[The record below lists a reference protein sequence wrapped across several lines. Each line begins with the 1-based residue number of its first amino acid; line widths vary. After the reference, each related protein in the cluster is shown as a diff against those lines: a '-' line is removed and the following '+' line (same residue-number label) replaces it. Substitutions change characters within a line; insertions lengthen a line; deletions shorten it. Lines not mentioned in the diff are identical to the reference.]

1 MEPLSSLPASEL
13 GWTCDPEQLP
23 FQTTDDLDDLQEFL
37 GQARALN
44 AVRFGISIRRDGY
57 NLYVLGPPGV
67 GKRTIVQSF
76 LEQKAA
82 NDPRPGDWCYVQNF
96 EEPHRPR
103 VLRFPPGRGAKFVTD
118 MENLVEDLRVSIPG
132 ALETEEHKTQIQQ
145 IEQET
150 RDVQNRAF
158 QELTDQ
164 AQKQGIQ
171 VIRTHAGFALAP
183 SRDGKVLEPEQFDR
197 LPEAERNKIHEQI
210 ERLQE
215 QLQTLVAK
223 LPRWRREARE
233 RIKQAN
239 RDAARFA
246 LEHLM
251 NPLLDEYRDLDD
263 VVRYLRAM
271 EEDVIAN
278 TDEFQAS
285 SEESS
290 EMPLLLL
297 KRQRSALDE
306 YQVNLIVDH
315 ESSDGAPVVY
325 EEHPSFQNLLGR
337 IEHQAH
343 MGTLETHFTLIKP
356 GSIHRANGGY
366 LVVEALRLFQQP
378 YAWEGLKRCLYAGHV
393 KIESLA
399 ESLGLISTVSLEPE
413 PIPLDVKVVLLGDRM
428 LYYLLHQYD
437 RDFAELFKVAADFE
451 EKMDRSDASC
461 LLYAQLIATL
471 VRRERH
477 RRFDRT
483 AVARILE
490 HSARVAADSEKLT
503 THMRTITDLIREADY
518 WCADNGQ
525 ETVTVQHVDQAI
537 DQQIHRADRV
547 RDRVQEQILR
557 GTLLIDTHGS
567 QVGQVNGLSVLDLG
581 NFSFGRPARI
591 TATVRLG
598 KGDVVDI
605 EREVELGG
613 PIHSK
618 GVLILGS
625 LLAARYAQDH
635 PLSLGASVVF
645 EQSYGMVDGD
655 SASVAEFCAL
665 VSALSNIPIR
675 QSLAVTGSVN
685 QLGRVQAIGGV
696 NEKIEGFYDICQHR
710 GLTGDQGVLIPAANV
725 PHLML
730 RRDVIAAVR
739 QGRFHIYPIADVDQA
754 IALLTDSTA
763 GDPDEQ
769 GRFPDGTVNHA
780 VAERLQKMFRL
791 RRESMLPEKAIG
803 NAETSATQEESA
815 SFPDAD
821 ADS

>member
-13 GWTCDPEQLP
+13 SWICDPDQLP
-23 FQTTDDLDDLQEFL
+23 FETTDDLDDLKEFL

-57 NLYVLGPPGV
+57 NLYVLGPSGV

-76 LEQKAA
+76 LEHKAT
-82 NDPRPGDWCYVQNF
+82 NDPRPSDWCYVQNF
-96 EEPHRPR
+96 EEPHKPR
-103 VLRFPPGRGAKFVTD
+103 ALRFPPGRGARFVAD
-118 MENLVEDLRVSIPG
+118 MENLVEDLRSSIPG
-132 ALETEEHKTQIQQ
+132 ALETEEHKTQVQQ

-150 RDVQNRAF
+150 REFQNRAL
-158 QELTDQ
+158 QELTDR
-164 AQKQGIQ
+164 AQTQGIQ

-183 SRDGKVLEPEQFDR
+183 SRDGKVLEPERYDQ
-197 LPEAERNKIHEQI
+197 LSEAERNEIQGKI

-215 QLQTLVAK
+215 ELHALVAK
-223 LPRWRREARE
+223 LPRWRRESRE

-239 RDAARFA
+239 QDAARFA

-251 NPLLDEYRDLDD
+251 NPLQEQYGDLDD
-263 VVRYLRAM
+263 VVRYLRDV

-278 TDEFQAS
+278 TDEFQS
-285 SEESS
+285 SDENP
-290 EMPLLLL
+290 EMPFLSLR
-297 KRQRSALDE
+297 RQRSALDE

-315 ESSDGAPVVY
+315 EPSQGAPVVY

-337 IEHQAH
+337 IEHQSH

-366 LVVEALRLFQQP
+366 LVVEALRLFRQP
-378 YAWEGLKRCLYAGHV
+378 YAWEGLKRCLYARHV

-428 LYYLLHQYD
+428 LYYLLHEYD

-451 EKMDRSDASC
+451 EKMDRSDDSC

-471 VRRERH
+471 VRREQH

-518 WCADNGQ
+518 WCANDGH

-537 DQQIHRADRV
+537 DQQIHRADRI
-547 RDRVQEQILR
+547 RDQVQEQIVR
-557 GTLLIDTHGS
+557 GTLLIDTQGS

-581 NFSFGRPARI
+581 NFSFGRPSRI

-625 LLAARYAQDH
+625 LLAARYAQNH
-635 PLSLGASVVF
+635 PLSLSASVVF

-665 VSALSNIPIR
+665 LSALSIIPVR

-685 QLGRVQAIGGV
+685 QHGQVQAIGGV
-696 NEKIEGFYDICQHR
+696 NEKIEGFYDICQRR

-739 QGRFHIYPIADVDQA
+739 QGRFHVYPITDVNQA
-754 IALLTDSTA
+754 VALLTGVSA

-769 GRFPDGTVNHA
+769 GHFPEGTVNHA
-780 VAERLQKMFRL
+780 VTERLRKMFQL
-791 RRESMLPEKAIG
+791 RQQSMLPSPAIV
-803 NAETSATQEESA
+803 NTEN
-815 SFPDAD
+815 P
-821 ADS
+821 

>member
-1 MEPLSSLPASEL
+1 MEPLSPLPASEL
-13 GWTCDPEQLP
+13 SWICEPDQLP
-23 FQTTDDLDDLQEFL
+23 FETTDDLDDLQEFL

-44 AVRFGISIRRDGY
+44 AVRFGIGIRRDGY
-57 NLYVLGPPGV
+57 NLYVLGPSGV

-76 LEQKAA
+76 LEQKATS
-82 NDPRPGDWCYVQNF
+82 DPRPFDWCYVQNF
-96 EEPHRPR
+96 EEPHKPR
-103 VLRFPPGRGAKFVTD
+103 VLRFPPGRGAKFVAD
-118 MENLVEDLRVSIPG
+118 MENLVEDLRISIPA
-132 ALETEEHKTQIQQ
+132 ALETEEHKTQVQQ

-150 RDVQNRAF
+150 REFQNRAF
-158 QELTDQ
+158 QELTDRAQ
-164 AQKQGIQ
+164 AQGIQ

-183 SRDGKVLEPEQFDR
+183 SRDGKVLEPEQYEQ
-197 LPEAERNKIHEQI
+197 LSEAERNEIQAKI

-215 QLQTLVAK
+215 ELHALVAK
-223 LPRWRREARE
+223 LPGWRREARE

-239 RDAARFA
+239 QDAARFA

-251 NPLLDEYRDLDD
+251 NPLQVQYGDLDD
-263 VVRYLRAM
+263 VVRYLRDV
-271 EEDVIAN
+271 EQDVIAN
-278 TDEFQAS
+278 TDEFQS
-285 SEESS
+285 SDEDP
-290 EMPLLLL
+290 EMPFLSLR
-297 KRQRSALDE
+297 RQRSALDE

-315 ESSDGAPVVY
+315 ERSQGAPVVY

-337 IEHQAH
+337 IEHQSH
-343 MGTLETHFTLIKP
+343 MGTLETHFTLIRP

-366 LVVEALRLFQQP
+366 LVVEALRLFRQP
-378 YAWEGLKRCLYAGHV
+378 YAWEGLKRCLYARHV

-437 RDFAELFKVAADFE
+437 HDFAELFKVAADFE
-451 EKMDRSDASC
+451 ERMDRSDASC
-461 LLYAQLIATL
+461 LLYAQLVATL
-471 VRRERH
+471 VRREHH

-490 HSARVAADSEKLT
+490 HSARLAADSEKLT

-518 WCADNGQ
+518 WCASDGH
-525 ETVTVQHVDQAI
+525 ETVTVHHVDQAI

-547 RDRVQEQILR
+547 RDEVQEQILR

-567 QVGQVNGLSVLDLG
+567 QVGQVNGLSVLGLG
-581 NFSFGRPARI
+581 NFSFGRPSRI

-665 VSALSNIPIR
+665 LSALSKIPVR

-685 QLGRVQAIGGV
+685 QHGQVQAIGGV

-739 QGRFHIYPIADVDQA
+739 QGRFHVYPISDVDQA
-754 IALLTDSTA
+754 ITLLTGIPA

-769 GRFPDGTVNHA
+769 GIFPEGTVNHA
-780 VAERLQKMFRL
+780 VSKRLQKMFLSRQ
-791 RRESMLPEKAIG
+791 RSMLPSPAIG
-803 NAETSATQEESA
+803 NMETSATQENSP
-815 SFPDAD
+815 SFSD
-821 ADS
+821 ADSDS

>member
-1 MEPLSSLPASEL
+1 MEPLSPLPASEL
-13 GWTCDPEQLP
+13 SWICDPDQLP
-23 FQTTDDLDDLQEFL
+23 FETTDDLDDLKEFL

-76 LEQKAA
+76 LEQKAT
-82 NDPRPGDWCYVQNF
+82 NDPRPCDWCYVQNF
-96 EEPHRPR
+96 EEPHKPHA
-103 VLRFPPGRGAKFVTD
+103 LRFPPGRGAKFVAD
-118 MENLVEDLRVSIPG
+118 MENLVEDLRISIPA
-132 ALETEEHKTQIQQ
+132 ALETEEHKTQVQQ

-150 RDVQNRAF
+150 REFQNRAF
-158 QELTDQ
+158 QELTDR
-164 AQKQGIQ
+164 AQTQGIQ

-183 SRDGKVLEPEQFDR
+183 SRDGKVLEPERYDQ
-197 LPEAERNKIHEQI
+197 LSEAERSEIQGKI

-215 QLQTLVAK
+215 ELHALVAK

-239 RDAARFA
+239 QDAARFA

-251 NPLLDEYRDLDD
+251 NPLQEQYSDLDD
-263 VVRYLRAM
+263 VVRYLRDV

-278 TDEFQAS
+278 TDEFQS
-285 SEESS
+285 SDENP
-290 EMPLLLL
+290 EMPFLSLR
-297 KRQRSALDE
+297 RQRSALDE

-315 ESSDGAPVVY
+315 EPSQGAPVVY

-337 IEHQAH
+337 IEHQSH

-366 LVVEALRLFQQP
+366 LVVEALRLFRQP
-378 YAWEGLKRCLYAGHV
+378 YAWEGLKRCLYARHV

-451 EKMDRSDASC
+451 EKMDRSDDSC

-471 VRRERH
+471 VRREQH

-518 WCADNGQ
+518 WCASDGH

-547 RDRVQEQILR
+547 RDQVQEQIVR

-581 NFSFGRPARI
+581 NFSFGRPSRI

-635 PLSLGASVVF
+635 PLSLSASVVF

-665 VSALSNIPIR
+665 LSALSIIPVR

-685 QLGRVQAIGGV
+685 QHGQVQAIGGV
-696 NEKIEGFYDICQHR
+696 NEKIEGFYDICQRR

-739 QGRFHIYPIADVDQA
+739 QGRFHVYPITDVNQA
-754 IALLTDSTA
+754 VALLTGVSA
-763 GDPDEQ
+763 GDPDEN
-769 GRFPDGTVNHA
+769 GHFLEGTVNHA
-780 VAERLQKMFRL
+780 VTERLRKMFQL
-791 RRESMLPEKAIG
+791 RQQSMLPLPAIV
-803 NAETSATQEESA
+803 NTEN
-815 SFPDAD
+815 P
-821 ADS
+821 